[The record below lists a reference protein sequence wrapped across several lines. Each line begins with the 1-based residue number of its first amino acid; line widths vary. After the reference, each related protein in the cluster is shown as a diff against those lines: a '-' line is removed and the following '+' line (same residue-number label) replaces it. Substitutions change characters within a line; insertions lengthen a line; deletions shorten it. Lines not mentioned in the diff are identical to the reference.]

1 MGPGKVVERLRR
13 HYDENVADPEPN
25 PKFDE
30 LKKQLLSN
38 PSTFKETVAKGLN
51 EGCYWKLCEVYESDL
66 DDAEVLKLDSDLSLM
81 AIKIP
86 EKVMGKMGF
95 QYANGITFDRKVL
108 EKNSPFRGINV
119 VLINLNAK
127 ADTEEHEKSH
137 VSYNERSRPY
147 NDMRSEQIRRRD
159 ETTKSLIDKTDE
171 TYWEITP
178 IVYEMEML
186 KELLA
191 GGIAEKNENVIS
203 SYGGW
208 FYPTLHATMFVNEID
223 YNDVFPDCGL
233 VSRHRATDVA
243 KQNSFEYFGRRLN
256 AGINAFKVLR
266 ENLPAKE
273 VEKIIETIGTTKEEF
288 ESGKYVRPIDELVLW
303 SKHYKEVLKSE

>member
-1 MGPGKVVERLRR
+1 MNNNDEIVSLLKK
-13 HYDENVADPEPN
+13 HYKENVADPEPN

-30 LKKQLLSN
+30 LKKQLLSS

-51 EGCYWKLCEVYESDL
+51 EGCYWKLCEVHESDL

-95 QYANGITFDRKVL
+95 RDAAGITFDRNVL

-171 TYWEITP
+171 TYWEIAS

-191 GGIAEKNENVIS
+191 GGIAEKNEDVIS
-203 SYGGW
+203 SYGRL
-208 FYPTLHATMFVNEID
+208 FYPELHATMFVNEID

-256 AGINAFKVLR
+256 AGIKAFKVLR

-273 VEKIIETIGTTKEEF
+273 VEKIMALLPF
-288 ESGKYVRPIDELVLW
+288 
-303 SKHYKEVLKSE
+303 